1 MSPEFIKTAP
11 RDMHR
16 FGFDGME
23 SPKQVALLF
32 SMETNTKVFCAI
44 AERAQSIV
52 GQPKLLLSR
61 NRAYTRNFAKMTN
74 LSCWGNENYSP
85 VAKLSVRNQ
94 KPALQKRPPQ

>member
-23 SPKQVALLF
+23 SPKQVALLS

-74 LSCWGNENYSP
+74 LSCWGN
-85 VAKLSVRNQ
+85 KQ
-94 KPALQKRPPQ
+94 KQNNPKQQLHPKRKNTPQK